1 LVESER
7 ERERM
12 SLDALSID
20 IPCFCL
26 VQF

>member
-1 LVESER
+1 VESER